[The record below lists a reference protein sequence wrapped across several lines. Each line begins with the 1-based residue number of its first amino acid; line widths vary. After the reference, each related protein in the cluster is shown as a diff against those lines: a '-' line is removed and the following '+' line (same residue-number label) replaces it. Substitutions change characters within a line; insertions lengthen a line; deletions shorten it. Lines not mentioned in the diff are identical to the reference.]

1 MEAIGRGGCGCCPST
16 GEGRLSTRTV
26 DLRVSRP
33 FFCAPRL
40 QANFPPRNSD
50 LDHLAAAAASGSAG
64 NRPTTT
70 AVRSSQPAWGKTSP
84 RNSDYPRLA
93 WARKR
98 PRFISNRG
106 RKEKASPNIG

>member
-50 LDHLAAAAASGSAG
+50 LDHLAAAGQRFRRQQAHNHRGSELPAG
-64 NRPTTT
+64 LGEDFP
-70 AVRSSQPAWGKTSP
+70 QK
-84 RNSDYPRLA
+84 
-93 WARKR
+93 
-98 PRFISNRG
+98 
-106 RKEKASPNIG
+106 